1 MNKSITLSNPIPRLA
16 VLLLAAGE
24 GARLGSY
31 PKALLKKDGQSLIK
45 RFCLAVAELS
55 PVQIVIVTGF
65 HADLIEAE
73 IQELQEKTSLPISII
88 RNLAAKQ
95 GQVSSVRLG
104 LESLHG
110 EYDLVLVA
118 LSDQPGIGVAELQAL
133 FNAYLQRK
141 SGKQVILPL
150 VNGQRGN
157 PVLFSGTVIKD
168 ILAMPGMVCRPYLDQ
183 HPELIECMTTDLQ
196 GYVLDVDTL
205 EDVVREN
212 LTLG

>member
-1 MNKSITLSNPIPRLA
+1 MNKSITLSNPTPRLA

>member
-1 MNKSITLSNPIPRLA
+1 MNKSITLSNPTPRLA

-205 EDVVREN
+205 EDIVREN

>member
-1 MNKSITLSNPIPRLA
+1 M
-16 VLLLAAGE
+16 
-24 GARLGSY
+24 
-31 PKALLKKDGQSLIK
+31 
-45 RFCLAVAELS
+45 
-55 PVQIVIVTGF
+55 IVTGF

-73 IQELQEKTSLPISII
+73 IQELQKKTSLPISII

-118 LSDQPGIGVAELQAL
+118 LSDQPGIGVAELQTL

-157 PVLFSGTVIKD
+157 PVLFSSTVIKD

-183 HPELIECMTTDLQ
+183 LPELIECMTTDLQ

>member
-1 MNKSITLSNPIPRLA
+1 MNKSITLSNPTPRLA

-73 IQELQEKTSLPISII
+73 IQELQKKTSLPISII

-118 LSDQPGIGVAELQAL
+118 LSDQPGIGVAELQTL

-157 PVLFSGTVIKD
+157 PVLFSSTVIKD

-205 EDVVREN
+205 EDIVREN

>member
-1 MNKSITLSNPIPRLA
+1 MNKSITLSKPIPRLA

-133 FNAYLQRK
+133 FNVYLQRK

-157 PVLFSGTVIKD
+157 PVLFSSTVIKD

-205 EDVVREN
+205 EDIVREN

>member
-73 IQELQEKTSLPISII
+73 IQELQKKTSLPISII

>member
-1 MNKSITLSNPIPRLA
+1 MNKSITLSNPTPRLA

-73 IQELQEKTSLPISII
+73 IQELQKKTSLPISII

-157 PVLFSGTVIKD
+157 PVLFSSTVIKD

-205 EDVVREN
+205 EDIVREN

>member
-1 MNKSITLSNPIPRLA
+1 MNKSITLSKPIPRLA

-133 FNAYLQRK
+133 FNVYLQRK

-157 PVLFSGTVIKD
+157 PVLFSSTVIKD

>member
-1 MNKSITLSNPIPRLA
+1 MNKSITLSNPTPRLA

-73 IQELQEKTSLPISII
+73 IQELQKKTSLPISII

-157 PVLFSGTVIKD
+157 PVLFSSTVIKD
-168 ILAMPGMVCRPYLDQ
+168 ILAMPGMVCRPYLDR

-205 EDVVREN
+205 EDIVREN

>member
-1 MNKSITLSNPIPRLA
+1 MNKSITLSNPTPRLA

-73 IQELQEKTSLPISII
+73 IQELQKKTSLPISII

-157 PVLFSGTVIKD
+157 PVLFSSTVIKD

-183 HPELIECMTTDLQ
+183 HPELIERMTTDLQ

-205 EDVVREN
+205 EDIVREN

>member
-73 IQELQEKTSLPISII
+73 IQELQKKTSLPISII

-157 PVLFSGTVIKD
+157 PVLFSSTVIKD

-205 EDVVREN
+205 EDIVREN

>member
-73 IQELQEKTSLPISII
+73 IQELQKKTSLPISII

-118 LSDQPGIGVAELQAL
+118 LSDQPGIGVAELQTL

-157 PVLFSGTVIKD
+157 PVLFSSTVIKD

-205 EDVVREN
+205 EDIVREN

>member
-73 IQELQEKTSLPISII
+73 IQELQKKTSLPISII

-205 EDVVREN
+205 EDIVREN

>member
-73 IQELQEKTSLPISII
+73 IQELQKKTSLPISII

-118 LSDQPGIGVAELQAL
+118 LSDQPGIGVAELQTL

-157 PVLFSGTVIKD
+157 PVLFSSTVIKD